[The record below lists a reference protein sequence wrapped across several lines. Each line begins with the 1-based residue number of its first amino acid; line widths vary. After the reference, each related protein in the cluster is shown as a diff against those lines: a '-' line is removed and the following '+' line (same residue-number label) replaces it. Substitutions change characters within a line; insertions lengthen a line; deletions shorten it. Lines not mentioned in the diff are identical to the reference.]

1 MEPADTGASLPETVT
16 RLELEGREVY
26 LVATA
31 HVSKQS
37 VEDVRQTIE
46 AVRPEAV
53 CVELCPAR
61 YQTLTDP
68 EQWKKTDIIRIIRS
82 GKSMLLLS
90 SLIMTSFQR
99 RIAKQLGVMP
109 GAEMMEGAR
118 LAGESGAELVLADRD
133 IQVTLRRTW
142 GNLGFIDK
150 VKMLAQLVGSLFL
163 SEEIDEKTV
172 EEMKEAENLSG
183 ILEMLA
189 DEFPRVKG
197 PLVDERDRFLAQ
209 KIRDAP
215 GSRVVAVLGAAHVP
229 GVLRA
234 IHGRTDLLPLLELP
248 RPPLWPKLVKWG
260 IPLTIVGLLAYGFF
274 HAGLEHT
281 LQSVSIWVL
290 VNGALAAVGAAVA
303 LGHPLTIVAAFLAAP
318 LTSLN
323 PMIAAGWVSGLVQA
337 IVRRPTV
344 GDLEALPEAITTL
357 RGFWT
362 NPVTRILLVV
372 ALSNVGSMLGTFISG
387 GWIAGRSVG

>member
-1 MEPADTGASLPETVT
+1 MT
-16 RLELEGREVY
+16 RLELEGREIYV
-26 LVATA
+26 VATA

-46 AVRPEAV
+46 AIRPEVV
-53 CVELCPAR
+53 CVELCRSR

-68 EQWKKTDIIRIIRS
+68 EQWKKTDIVRVIRS

-118 LAGESGAELVLADRD
+118 LAGASGASLVLADRD

-150 VKMLAQLVGSLFL
+150 IKMLAQLVGSLFL

-215 GSRVVAVLGAAHVP
+215 GGPVVAVLGAAHVP
-229 GVLRA
+229 GVVRA
-234 IHGRTDLLPLLELP
+234 IHETTDLAPLLAIP
-248 RPPLWPKLVKWG
+248 KPPLWPKLVKWG
-260 IPLTIVGLLAYGFF
+260 IPLAIVGLLAYGFF
-274 HAGLEHT
+274 QAGLEHT
-281 LQSVSIWVL
+281 LESVGIWVL
-290 VNGALAAVGAAVA
+290 VNGALAAVGAAIA

-357 RGFWT
+357 KGFWM